1 MPASRNIATLLIAL
15 LLTVAMFALSGC
27 AESVRKVH
35 PLITETPA
43 YAKALSGEESN
54 LSQKNPDELIAAGFG
69 YLAVGNA
76 SLARLH
82 FVTALKRDPRSAWA
96 YVGLGDVDY
105 RSGDYPS
112 ALANFQKAGTLDPQ
126 NLSAVLGQAQA
137 LRQQG
142 KAHAA
147 GEQLSQALKMAPDDV
162 RVLTELA
169 ITYDIQGQ
177 EKLAAPLYR
186 EVAAKAPDQAASYNN
201 IGVSE
206 LSQGRYATA
215 IVNLSKAFMLDE
227 KNERITNNLAMA
239 FALYGQEDQAIKLFS
254 RTIGEAAAWNNLGYL
269 YMTRERFDDAER
281 ALHKAL
287 ELNPKFYA
295 KAQENL
301 DRLEQMHIQLKRP

>member
-1 MPASRNIATLLIAL
+1 MPASGKIATFLNSL
-15 LLTVAMFALSGC
+15 LLTVAMFALLGC

-43 YAKALSGEESN
+43 YSKALSGEESS

-82 FVTALKRDPRSAWA
+82 FVTALKRNPLAAWA
-96 YVGLGDVDY
+96 YVGLGDADY

-112 ALANFQKAGTLDPQ
+112 ALANFQKASTLDPQ
-126 NLSAVLGQAQA
+126 NLSAILGQAQA

-147 GEQLSQALKMAPDDV
+147 GEQLSQALKMAPNDV

-177 EKLAAPLYR
+177 ENLAAPLYR
-186 EVAAKAPDQAASYNN
+186 EVAAKVPDQAASYNN

-206 LSQGRYATA
+206 LSQGRYAVA
-215 IVNLSKAFMLDE
+215 IVNFSKAFMLDE

-254 RTIGEAAAWNNLGYL
+254 RTVGESAAWNNLGYL

-281 ALHKAL
+281 ALRMAL
-287 ELNPKFYA
+287 ELNPKFYP
-295 KAQENL
+295 KAHENL
-301 DRLEQMHIQLKRP
+301 ERLKRLRKQGRV